1 MREVIAGGTVV
12 RVTYA
17 VVLIPGKKHED
28 FVSTPTTTATTDDDA
43 IVSFGVF
50 DGHGGSEA
58 ARYSAQQLCARIVR
72 ESSAGALKGQPPADD
87 CLRRAFEG
95 TNDEVRRQHSA
106 ACTGSE
112 ARASARNAQVWGQRY
127 HYSGTTAV
135 CLFVTAP
142 TADGVVNLTCASV
155 GDSEAAAFIAPPE
168 VVGEESCS
176 CRTQRSAPRPVM
188 TKVSTPHNASNH
200 TEVLPSPTDCPDAHY
215 QHIVPLRVST
225 RRTAASP
232 RRARLRT
239 RAQQARIL
247 RAAPGRLARARAA
260 AAQPDAPPP
269 PPADGDVSPEPR
281 RRPAAGQG
289 WGTASV
295 GARTHL
301 LRAARAP
308 RVPVRRVA
316 ERREAVDADDTI
328 DWRPRHDEARATATP
343 GVRPLPAS
351 SAATRARCVLG
362 TDGMWN
368 QVSGRARPSIGVA
381 AARRGWGA
389 TAGIRPL
396 TTGHASEARKAHV
409 ATGQADLRNA

>member
-1 MREVIAGGTVV
+1 MHTCNFASRPRKIGPAFSPPRMAHEDDDELQPAERVGMREVIAGGTVV

-155 GDSEAAAFIAPPE
+155 GDSEAAALIAPPE

-215 QHIVPLRVST
+215 QRIVPLRVST
-225 RRTAASP
+225 RRDRS
-232 RRARLRT
+232 
-239 RAQQARIL
+239 
-247 RAAPGRLARARAA
+247 
-260 AAQPDAPPP
+260 PP
-269 PPADGDVSPEPR
+269 PPAARAFERVHSKHASCGRRRTCSLARVPRRPSPTRRRRRLPTVTCHREPR
-281 RRPAAGQG
+281 RRPAAAPGLG
-289 WGTASV
+289 H
-295 GARTHL
+295 R
-301 LRAARAP
+301 LRWCP
-308 RVPVRRVA
+308 N
-316 ERREAVDADDTI
+316 
-328 DWRPRHDEARATATP
+328 
-343 GVRPLPAS
+343 AS
-351 SAATRARCVLG
+351 SSGGAGATSACSS
-362 TDGMWN
+362 
-368 QVSGRARPSIGVA
+368 SGR
-381 AARRGWGA
+381 
-389 TAGIRPL
+389 TA
-396 TTGHASEARKAHV
+396 
-409 ATGQADLRNA
+409 